1 MAHKNVQLLTFTLAN
16 EIYAIDVISARE
28 VLDFAHITPIP
39 KTPPWIR
46 GVLNLR
52 GNVVPVL
59 DMKHKLGMGP
69 TQHSRDVCVLILEI
83 DLDGEKTL
91 VGVLADSVREV
102 IEVNTSQID
111 APPNFGGRVST
122 EYILGVGRRNDRLFV
137 LLDVAK
143 IFVTSE
149 IEMAQLAADEQAAQ
163 TLEKSVA
170 LSPQPATSPETVE
183 ARS

>member
-1 MAHKNVQLLTFTLAN
+1 MATKNVQLLTFTLAN
-16 EIYAIDVISARE
+16 EVYAIDVISARE

-69 TQHSRDVCVLILEI
+69 TEQTRDVCVLILEI
-83 DLDGEKTL
+83 DLEGEKTQ

-102 IEVNTSQID
+102 IEIDTSQIGP
-111 APPNFGGRVST
+111 PPNFGGRVST
-122 EYILGVGRRNDRLFV
+122 EYVLGVGRRNEKLFV

-149 IEMAQLAADEQAAQ
+149 IELAQLAADEQAAQ
-163 TLEKSVA
+163 ALEEDGVA
-170 LSPQPATSPETVE
+170 PPQTVTQAGATDV
-183 ARS
+183 RR